1 MHYSSFLYKPDQV
14 GSEWEVVGVANNSQ
28 RGTSERVREKMLLKS
43 GTDTQGLIE
52 LATCRTQHCGQDMH
66 NILCTCTCTHKHIL
80 YYGVVVFEVTK

>member
-1 MHYSSFLYKPDQV
+1 MFQLYKGWI

-52 LATCRTQHCGQDMH
+52 LATEY
-66 NILCTCTCTHKHIL
+66 NI
-80 YYGVVVFEVTK
+80 VVKS

>member
-1 MHYSSFLYKPDQV
+1 MFLFHLYKGWI

-43 GTDTQGLIE
+43 ETDTQQGLMKFGY
-52 LATCRTQHCGQDMH
+52 RTQHCGQVMH
-66 NILCTCTCTHKHIL
+66 NILCTCTCIHKHIL